1 MALFDFLK
9 IMTNPTTAFSYVND
23 SPDFDEALF
32 GRQDNE
38 DGFISLNDLNHYLDG
53 TLVSQAQQNRT
64 AMNFNA
70 RQAEI
75 TRRFNSAEALK
86 SREWQEEMSNTSYQR
101 AVQDLK
107 KAGLNP
113 VLALMNAGATSFS
126 GSSASAQ
133 SSSIS
138 NTGGDTIGSVL
149 GSILKVLGSILGG

>member
-1 MALFDFLK
+1 MLSEFLK
-9 IMTNPTTAFSYVND
+9 IMVNPTTGFSYLND
-23 SPDFDEALF
+23 SQDIDEALF
-32 GRQDNE
+32 GIEDNE

-64 AMNFNA
+64 AMNYNS

-86 SREWQEEMSNTSYQR
+86 AREWQEEMSNTAYQR

-113 VLALMNAGATSFS
+113 VLALMNSGATSYS

-138 NTGGDTIGSVL
+138 NSGGDTVGSVL
-149 GSILKVLGSILGG
+149 GSILKVLGSLLGG